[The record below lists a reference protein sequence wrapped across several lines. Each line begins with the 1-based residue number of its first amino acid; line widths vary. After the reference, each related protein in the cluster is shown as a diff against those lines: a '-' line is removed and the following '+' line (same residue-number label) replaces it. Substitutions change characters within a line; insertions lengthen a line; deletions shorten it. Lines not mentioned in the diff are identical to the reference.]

1 MFRKLFICLTT
12 IPMALAVSAQ
22 GNHTTAFSDE
32 LFGLSWDINVPINN
46 NFTNKTSLDGFQMD
60 YRKMI
65 KPDLSVG
72 LEINWASY
80 DQYYPRKTYQIPS
93 GAITTDFYSY
103 LYTFPLALNVHHY
116 FHVKSNMIF
125 PYAGLALG
133 ATYSEMKLYY
143 NTYVSSDYNWGFL
156 IRPELGA
163 IIKFSESSPAGLLI
177 GARYNYSTNSQSSFK
192 INGIQSVGFQLGIV
206 AAK

>member
-1 MFRKLFICLTT
+1 MFRKLFISMIT
-12 IPMALAVSAQ
+12 MAAALVVSAQ
-22 GNHTTAFSDE
+22 GKYYPAFSDE
-32 LFGLSWDINVPINN
+32 LFGLSWDINIPVNN

-65 KPDLSVG
+65 KHDLSVG

-80 DQYYPRKTYQIPS
+80 EQYYPRKTYQIPS
-93 GAITTDFYSY
+93 GAVTTDFYSY
-103 LYTFPLALNVHHY
+103 LYTFPLAVNAHHY
-116 FHVKSNMIF
+116 FHVSNMIF

-143 NTYVSSDYNWGFL
+143 NTYVTSDYNWGFL

-163 IIKFSESSPAGLLI
+163 IMKFSENSSWGLLI
-177 GARYNYSTNSQSSFK
+177 GARYNYSTNSQSEFK
-192 INGIQSVGFQLGIV
+192 INGIQSIGFELGLV
-206 AAK
+206 ALK

>member
-1 MFRKLFICLTT
+1 MFRKLITSLIA
-12 IPMALAVSAQ
+12 IPMVLAVSAQ
-22 GNHTTAFSDE
+22 GNHTPAFSDE
-32 LFGLSWDINVPINN
+32 LFGLSWDINIPVNN

-80 DQYYPRKTYQIPS
+80 EQYYPRKTYQIPN
-93 GAITTDFYSY
+93 GAVTTDFYSY
-103 LYTFPLALNVHHY
+103 LYTFPLAISVHHY
-116 FHVKSNMIF
+116 FHGNNKIF

-133 ATYSEMKLYY
+133 ATYAEMKLFY
-143 NTYVSSDYNWGFL
+143 NTYSSSDYNWGFL

-163 IIKFSESSPAGLLI
+163 IVKFSDNSSWGLMI
-177 GARYNYSTNSQSSFK
+177 GARYNYSTNTQSNFK
-192 INGIQSVGFQLGIV
+192 INGIQSVGFQLGLV
-206 AAK
+206 ATK